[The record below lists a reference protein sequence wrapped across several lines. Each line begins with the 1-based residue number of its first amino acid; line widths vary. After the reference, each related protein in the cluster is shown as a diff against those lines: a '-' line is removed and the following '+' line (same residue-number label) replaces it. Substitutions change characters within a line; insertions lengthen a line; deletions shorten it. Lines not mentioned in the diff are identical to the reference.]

1 MKSKRAVVL
10 TLVILAISVVIS
22 FFVTSFAEGGF
33 SKKRNLTVVFYNVEN
48 LFDTENT
55 KGGNDAEFTPQ
66 GTNEWTADRYIKKV
80 NDISKVLSSV
90 NKNELPEIIGLC
102 EIENRKVLD
111 DLVKTKLLK
120 EGNYEI
126 EHFESPDFRGIDCAL
141 LYRPDEFK
149 VIKSTQIHVAF
160 ADDPKYTTRDI
171 LYVKGETRNREEFHI
186 FVNHWPSRIGGLE
199 QTEPKRV
206 AVAQMLKSKTDSVL
220 KINRNANILVM
231 GDLNDE
237 PSNKSISEV
246 LAAKSPEVKNATL
259 VNLMFPVHKNKKGS
273 YNYRGNWNMLDNII
287 VSAGLLDDNGFQCVE
302 KQGFVFHE
310 KWMEYEDKTNG
321 TTPNR
326 TYGGPN
332 YYGGVSDHFPVFANF
347 SIGSK

>member
-1 MKSKRAVVL
+1 M
-10 TLVILAISVVIS
+10 
-22 FFVTSFAEGGF
+22 
-33 SKKRNLTVVFYNVEN
+33 
-48 LFDTENT
+48 
-55 KGGNDAEFTPQ
+55 
-66 GTNEWTADRYIKKV
+66 
-80 NDISKVLSSV
+80 
-90 NKNELPEIIGLC
+90 
-102 EIENRKVLD
+102 LD

-171 LYVKGETRNREEFHI
+171 LYVKGETRNKEEFHI

-206 AVAQMLKSKTDSVL
+206 AVAQLLKSKIDSVL

-231 GDLNDE
+231 GDMNDE
-237 PSNKSISEV
+237 PSNKSLSEV

-259 VNLMFPVHKNKKGS
+259 INLMFPVHKNKKGS

-287 VSAGLLDDNGFQCVE
+287 VSEGLLDDNGFQCVE

-321 TTPNR
+321 MTPNR